1 MLNNSSNNMNITTQ
15 TSLPNEPNAYAA
27 IASLFVLSTT
37 TTTVN
42 AGCLVIIRKS
52 KKMLTRPSVHFII
65 NILVVDLL
73 QGMFVIPIY
82 AIKKIKIQSRFWDN
96 FVCDSFRF
104 LYMITYYM
112 SIFCVLLIA
121 LDRYIATAFIFKYRT
136 LIKIKTVRIITIASW
151 IYVTALC
158 LIPFYKAPSQHITNQ
173 ENDSCIYRPSNAW
186 TITMLIL
193 NCFIPYLVILFFYSC
208 IFKHIQNIE
217 NQSGRDRREG
227 KSLSDNARIVLKIA
241 FLVSICYAICWT
253 PSVIYYV
260 LGKFCPKYCFSKN
273 FKNSTDRSNIEFA
286 IKYIGFLNSL
296 GAPMI
301 YCLTVKEFRFRLLF
315 LKKDSM
321 KAVSTTCEAYAN
333 MSQI

>member
-1 MLNNSSNNMNITTQ
+1 MNTTQ
-15 TSLPNEPNAYAA
+15 TWLPNEPNEYAA

-42 AGCLVIIRKS
+42 AGCLVIIKKS
-52 KKMLTRPSVHFII
+52 KKMLTRPSVHFIV
-65 NILVVDLL
+65 NLLVVDLL

-82 AIKKIKIQSRFWDN
+82 AIKKIKIQSRFWEH

-121 LDRYIATAFIFKYRT
+121 LDRYIATAFIFKYRA

-158 LIPFYKAPSQHITNQ
+158 LIPFYKEPSQHIKHH
-173 ENDSCIYRPSNAW
+173 ENESCIYRPSKAW
-186 TITMLIL
+186 TTTMLIL
-193 NCFIPYLVILFFYSC
+193 NCFIPYLVILIFYSC

-217 NQSGRDRREG
+217 NQSGRDSREG
-227 KSLSDNARIVLKIA
+227 KTLSDNARNVLKIA
-241 FLVSICYAICWT
+241 VLVSICYAICWT

-260 LGKFCPKYCFSKN
+260 LRKFCQKSCFSKN
-273 FKNSTDRSNIEFA
+273 LKNSYGQSKIEFA
-286 IKYIGFLNSL
+286 IKFIGFLNSL
-296 GAPMI
+296 RAPLI
-301 YCLTVKEFRFRLLF
+301 YCLTIKEYRLKLPIS
-315 LKKDSM
+315 KRGSM
-321 KAVSTTCEAYAN
+321 KTVSTACVTCKN
-333 MSQI
+333 ISQM

>member
-1 MLNNSSNNMNITTQ
+1 MNITTQ
-15 TSLPNEPNAYAA
+15 TSPPNEPIEYAA

-37 TTTVN
+37 TTTIN
-42 AGCLVIIRKS
+42 AGCLIIIKKS
-52 KKMLTRPSVHFII
+52 KKMLTIPSVHFIV
-65 NILVVDLL
+65 NLLVVDLL

-82 AIKKIKIQSRFWDN
+82 AIKKIKIQSKFWDN

-121 LDRYIATAFIFKYRT
+121 LDRYIATAFIFKYRA

-151 IYVTALC
+151 IYVTTLC
-158 LIPFYKAPSQHITNQ
+158 LIPFYKTPSQHITNQ
-173 ENDSCIYRPSNAW
+173 ESDSCIYRPSNAW

-217 NQSGRDRREG
+217 NQSGRDSRED
-227 KSLSDNARIVLKIA
+227 KSLSDNARNVLKIA
-241 FLVSICYAICWT
+241 VLVSICYAICWT

-260 LGKFCPKYCFSKN
+260 LSKFCLNNCFSN
-273 FKNSTDRSNIEFA
+273 NLKNSYGQSKIEFA
-286 IKYIGFLNSL
+286 IKYVGFLNSL
-296 GAPMI
+296 RAPII
-301 YCLTVKEFRFRLLF
+301 YCLTIKEYRLKLSISR
-315 LKKDSM
+315 KGRM
-321 KAVSTTCEAYAN
+321 KTVSTTCETCTN
-333 MSQI
+333 MSQM